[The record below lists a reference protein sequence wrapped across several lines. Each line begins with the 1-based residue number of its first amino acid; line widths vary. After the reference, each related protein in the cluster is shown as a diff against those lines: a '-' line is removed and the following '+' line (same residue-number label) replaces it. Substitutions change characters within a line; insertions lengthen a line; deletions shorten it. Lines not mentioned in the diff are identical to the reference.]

1 MKKIFFDL
9 ITSQLS
15 LFENPLH
22 NYLAM
27 AIIGVVAFVIAW
39 NAVGEIG
46 VRGEA
51 GSILH
56 WIIRIFAFVVIW
68 LALSILIIIISFIMN
83 NWIYILTIAILIM
96 ALYILKTYAD
106 NNPKSILNKKPS
118 FSRHNLK

>member
-27 AIIGVVAFVIAW
+27 AIIGLVAFAIAW

-46 VRGEA
+46 ARGEA

-68 LALSILIIIISFIMN
+68 LVLSILIIIISFILN
-83 NWIYILTIAILIM
+83 NWIYI
-96 ALYILKTYAD
+96 
-106 NNPKSILNKKPS
+106 
-118 FSRHNLK
+118 

>member
-1 MKKIFFDL
+1 MKKTFFDL

-27 AIIGVVAFVIAW
+27 TIIGVVAFAIAW

-46 VRGEA
+46 ARGES

-56 WIIRIFAFVVIW
+56 WIIRIFSFVVIW
-68 LALSILIIIISFIMN
+68 LVLSILIIIVSFILN
-83 NWIYILTIAILIM
+83 NWIYVLIIAILVTT
-96 ALYILKTYAD
+96 LYILKTYAD
-106 NNPKSILNKKPS
+106 NNPDSILNKKPS

>member
-27 AIIGVVAFVIAW
+27 AIIGVVAFAIAW

-46 VRGEA
+46 ARGEA

-68 LALSILIIIISFIMN
+68 LVLSVLIIIISFILN
-83 NWIYILTIAILIM
+83 NWIYILIIAILITT
-96 ALYILKTYAD
+96 LHILKTHAD
-106 NNPKSILNKKPS
+106 NNPDSILNKKPS